1 MSPRALVIGAIVAS
15 AAVLAAGGTTRMSA
29 ASFTA
34 EVTAA
39 GNVLTADRLGNHLA
53 VVPGPSASGDVDS
66 LAVDLGL
73 VASPGAVGGVF
84 TVTNVSAESRTATL
98 ALLGPSQVASAT
110 FASSGTASATL
121 APGASTSVT
130 LTTSPTVAGHGSG
143 TLRLGLGGSSWLYR
157 DYDLAL
163 DAAPSA
169 PATLDAVAKP
179 AGRVDLSWSASATT
193 ANLAGYHVYRST
205 GASWTRLTA
214 APVSGTSYSDT
225 TTVDGTL
232 YSYAV
237 RAVSTDAPALE
248 SVDSP
253 HAGTR
258 ADATAPTLP
267 SAVLLANGTSHGN
280 QWISLANRASVSVAV
295 TLPGSSVASDTVQ
308 VVLSNGVDSVT
319 KAAAAPGGGG
329 TLTVAGIDASTI
341 PDGTV
346 TISVTVADAA
356 GNVSASKT
364 AGAPKDTFA
373 PAAPSATY
381 VDERKAEDGITG
393 GAEAGSLVTATQTVP
408 TASGPYTATASGAGA
423 HTLVVARTDGSPGKP
438 IMVTYLVTATD
449 AAGNVSAVTT
459 LTASATR

>member
-1 MSPRALVIGAIVAS
+1 MSSRGLLVGAIVAS
-15 AAVLAAGGTTRMSA
+15 AAVLAAGGATRMSA

-34 EVTAA
+34 DVTAA
-39 GNVLTADRLGNHLA
+39 GNVLTADRLGNHFA
-53 VVPGPSASGDVDS
+53 VDPGPSASGDVDS

-73 VASPGAVGGVF
+73 VSSPGSIGNVF
-84 TVTNVSAESRTATL
+84 TVTNVSAQSRTATL

-121 APGASTSVT
+121 APGASTTVT
-130 LTTSPTVAGHGSG
+130 LTTSSTVAGRGSG
-143 TLRLGLGGSSWLYR
+143 EVRLGLGGSSWLYR
-157 DYDLAL
+157 DYDLDL
-163 DAAPSA
+163 DAAPAA
-169 PATLDAVAKP
+169 PGTLNAVAKP

-193 ANLAGYHVYRST
+193 TNLDGYDVYRSA
-205 GASWTRLTA
+205 GAAWTKLTA
-214 APVSGTSYSDT
+214 TPLTGTSYSDT
-225 TTVDGTL
+225 ATADGTQ

-237 RAVSTDAPALE
+237 RAVSTGAPALE

-253 HAGTR
+253 HASAR
-258 ADATAPTLP
+258 ADATAPVLP
-267 SAVLLANGTSHGN
+267 SAVQLANGTGQGN
-280 QWISLANRASVSVAV
+280 QWISLANRSAVSVSV
-295 TLPGSSVASDTVQ
+295 TLPGSSLASDTVQ
-308 VVLSNGVDSVT
+308 VVLSNGVGSVSKT
-319 KAAAAPGGGG
+319 APAAGGGG
-329 TLTVAGIDASTI
+329 TIVVDGIDALVI

-356 GNVSASKT
+356 GNVSAPKSAST
-364 AGAPKDTFA
+364 PKDTVA

-381 VDERKAEDGITG
+381 VDERKSEDGITG

-423 HTLVVARTDGSPGKP
+423 YTLVVARTDGSPGKP
-438 IMVTYLVTATD
+438 VTVTYLVTATD

>member
-1 MSPRALVIGAIVAS
+1 VSSRGLLIGAIVAS
-15 AAVLAAGGTTRMSA
+15 AALLAAGGSTRMSA

-34 EVTAA
+34 DVTAA
-39 GNVLTADRLGNHLA
+39 GNVLTADRLGNHFA

-73 VASPGAVGGVF
+73 VTSPGAVGGVF
-84 TVTNVSAESRTATL
+84 TVTNVSAQSRTATL

-121 APGASTSVT
+121 PPGAFTTVT
-130 LTTSPTVAGHGSG
+130 LTTSPAVAGHGSG

-169 PATLDAVAKP
+169 PGTLSAVAKP
-179 AGRVDLSWSASATT
+179 AGRVDLSWGVSATT
-193 ANLAGYHVYRST
+193 ANLAGYHVYRSA

-214 APVSGTSYSDT
+214 APLSGTSYSDT
-225 TTVDGTL
+225 ATADGAL

-237 RAVSTDAPALE
+237 RAVSTGAPALE

-253 HAGTR
+253 HASAR

-267 SAVLLANGTSHGN
+267 SAVLLANGTGQGN
-280 QWISLANRASVSVAV
+280 QWISLANRSSVAVSV
-295 TLPGSSVASDTVQ
+295 TLPGSSLASDTVQ
-308 VVLSNGVDSVT
+308 VVLSNGIASVT
-319 KAAAAPGGGG
+319 ATASAPGGGG
-329 TLTVAGIDASTI
+329 TFTVGGIDTLLI

-356 GNVSASKT
+356 GNVSAPRT
-364 AGAPKDTFA
+364 ASAPKDTVA
-373 PAAPSATY
+373 PAAPTATY

-408 TASGPYTATASGAGA
+408 SASGPYTATASGAGA
-423 HTLVVARTDGSPGKP
+423 YTLVVARTDGSPGKP
-438 IMVTYLVTATD
+438 ITVTYLVTATD
-449 AAGNVSAVTT
+449 AAGNVGAVTT
-459 LTASATR
+459 LTYATTR

>member
-1 MSPRALVIGAIVAS
+1 MSSRGLMIGAIVAS
-15 AAVLAAGGTTRMSA
+15 AAVLAAGGATRMSA

-34 EVTAA
+34 DVTAA
-39 GNVLTADRLGNHLA
+39 GNVLTADRLGNHFA

-66 LAVDLGL
+66 LAVDLGR

-84 TVTNVSAESRTATL
+84 TVTNVSAQSRTATL

-110 FASSGTASATL
+110 FASSGTVGATL
-121 APGASTSVT
+121 APGASTTVT
-130 LTTSPTVAGHGSG
+130 LTTSATVAGHGSG

-163 DAAPSA
+163 EAAPAA
-169 PATLDAVAKP
+169 PGTLNAVAKP
-179 AGRVDLSWSASATT
+179 AGRVDLTWSASATA
-193 ANLAGYHVYRST
+193 ANLAGYHVYRSA

-214 APVSGTSYSDT
+214 APLSGTSYSDT
-225 TTVDGTL
+225 ATVDGTL
-232 YSYAV
+232 YSSAV

-253 HAGTR
+253 HAGAR

-267 SAVLLANGTSHGN
+267 SAVLLANGTGQGN
-280 QWISLANRASVSVAV
+280 QWISLANRSSVSVSV

-308 VVLSNGVDSVT
+308 VVLSNGVDSVM
-319 KAAAAPGGGG
+319 KSAAAPGGGG
-329 TLTVAGIDASTI
+329 TFVVGGMDALAV

-356 GNVSASKT
+356 GNLSAAKS
-364 AGAPKDTFA
+364 AGAPKDTVA

-381 VDERKAEDGITG
+381 VDERKADDGITG
-393 GAEAGSLVTATQTVP
+393 GAEAGSLVTAAQTVP
-408 TASGPYTATASGAGA
+408 SASGPYTTTASGAGA
-423 HTLVVARTDGSPGKP
+423 YTLVVARTDGSPGKP
-438 IMVTYLVTATD
+438 ITVTYLVTATD

-459 LTASATR
+459 LTYATTR